1 MTRLR
6 VAAAVL
12 AAVALLAAGC
22 GQQVQAQPSNQA
34 QFLAAVAAAHGLDVS
49 QIDPAGAEAMAD
61 NLCWAID
68 QHQLDPVTLAGWQQH
83 WHQPHELALLRA
95 AQGYRCPL
103 SGEAA

>member
-12 AAVALLAAGC
+12 AAAALAGC
-22 GQQVQAQPSNQA
+22 GAQVQAQPSGQA
-34 QFLAAVAAAHGLDVS
+34 QFLAAVAAAHQLEVS

-83 WHQPHELALLRA
+83 WHQPYEWALLRA
-95 AQGYRCPL
+95 AQAYRCPA
-103 SGEAA
+103 GGVR